1 MPTPPEILKRSLA
14 GQSRLFR
21 IEAMRLRFSNG
32 EERDYER
39 LLGNRTAV
47 IVVPILGGNK
57 VVLVREYGAGLERYE
72 LALPKGKVDDGE
84 SFEQAA
90 NRELQEEAGF
100 AASKLTR
107 LKCMSQS
114 PSYMQHTTQIILA
127 EGLTPSRLEGDEPEP
142 MEVEIVP
149 LDNIAALAAREDV
162 TEARTIAAL
171 YLAKDY
177 LQGTNSA
184 NK

>member
-47 IVVPILGGNK
+47 IVVPILDGNK

-149 LDNIAALAAREDV
+149 LDNIAELAARDDV

-171 YLAKDY
+171 YLAKDH
-177 LQGTNSA
+177 LAGNQ
-184 NK
+184 

>member
-1 MPTPPEILKRSLA
+1 MPTPPQILKRSLA

-21 IEAMRLRFSNG
+21 IEALRLRFSNG

-47 IVVPILGGNK
+47 IVVPILDGDK

-100 AASKLTR
+100 AAQRLTL

-114 PSYMQHTTQIILA
+114 PSYMQHTTQIVLA
-127 EGLTPSRLEGDEPEP
+127 EGLTPSSLEGDEPEP
-142 MEVEIVP
+142 MEVEIIS
-149 LDNIAALAAREDV
+149 LDTIAELVLREDV

-171 YLAKDY
+171 YLAKEY
-177 LQGTNSA
+177 LLRRGS
-184 NK
+184 

>member
-47 IVVPILGGNK
+47 IVVPILDGKN

-142 MEVEIVP
+142 MEVEVVP
-149 LDNIAALAAREDV
+149 LDDIAALVAREDV

-177 LQGTNSA
+177 MARNQ
-184 NK
+184 